1 MEVFSLPF
9 QNKKDTF
16 ASENSYSIQK
26 MKKKVL
32 IPLVVLALFLAGG
45 VTWLALQLNEQKQ
58 ENAAMQELAE
68 LDKKEMESEYEQFSR
83 QYSELKTQINNDS
96 ILAQLTKEQ
105 LRTQELLRELQQVKA
120 SDAAE
125 ITRLKKELA
134 TCRAVI
140 RSYVLEID
148 SLNRLNQNLQA
159 ENLMVKG
166 QLEESTKQIESLN
179 ANNEDLSQKVAIA
192 SQLDAINIQMQL
204 LDKRDKPTKRVSK
217 AKNLQVDFSLA
228 KNVTAQNGIR
238 QVFVR
243 ITTPN
248 GSVLTNGGTFPYE
261 NRTLQYS
268 MKKQVEYTGKETPIT
283 TYWNVKEFLSDGNY
297 QVSIFSDGSLI
308 GSRSFSFN

>member
-1 MEVFSLPF
+1 
-9 QNKKDTF
+9 
-16 ASENSYSIQK
+16 
-26 MKKKVL
+26 
-32 IPLVVLALFLAGG
+32 
-45 VTWLALQLNEQKQ
+45 
-58 ENAAMQELAE
+58 
-68 LDKKEMESEYEQFSR
+68 
-83 QYSELKTQINNDS
+83 
-96 ILAQLTKEQ
+96 
-105 LRTQELLRELQQVKA
+105 
-120 SDAAE
+120 
-125 ITRLKKELA
+125 
-134 TCRAVI
+134 
-140 RSYVLEID
+140 
-148 SLNRLNQNLQA
+148 
-159 ENLMVKG
+159 
-166 QLEESTKQIESLN
+166 
-179 ANNEDLSQKVAIA
+179 
-192 SQLDAINIQMQL
+192 MQL

-238 QVFVR
+238 QVYVR